1 MKLAAPRCNPFLI
14 SGSFVV
20 AGIRVQGLGTSTLHS
35 LLSFD
40 HDGQMYPSFS
50 FFSLL
55 IWDLVLYSY
64 LLFPLNIMMI
74 GSSPA
79 GL

>member
-50 FFSLL
+50 FFPFNLGL
-55 IWDLVLYSY
+55 
-64 LLFPLNIMMI
+64 
-74 GSSPA
+74 GSVFLSFIPS
-79 GL
+79 